1 MELFKNSLKS
11 ISINESKLIIEKKFT
26 SKTDI
31 FELSSISKIYIKRKR
46 IRSFYFFDII
56 SFVVLLLSI
65 VTFNYVSIYSFFFLS
80 VLFVFW
86 TMHLIYFKSFF
97 MHVKLNNGLS
107 NNYFFSNEIK
117 YDVLEN
123 VKIVRSNLT
132 SFNFN
137 SIILNKES

>member
-11 ISINESKLIIEKKFT
+11 ISIHESKLIIEKKFI

-65 VTFNYVSIYSFFFLS
+65 VTFNYVSIYSFFFLL

-86 TMHLIYFKSFF
+86 TMHLINFKSFY

-107 NNYFFSNEIK
+107 INYYFSNENK

-137 SIILNKES
+137 SIVLK

>member
-65 VTFNYVSIYSFFFLS
+65 VTFNYVSIYSFFFLL

-86 TMHLIYFKSFF
+86 TMHLIYFKSFY

-137 SIILNKES
+137 SIILK

>member
-11 ISINESKLIIEKKFT
+11 ISISESKLIIEKKFT

-46 IRSFYFFDII
+46 IRSFYFFDFI

-65 VTFNYVSIYSFFFLS
+65 VTFNYVSIYSFFFLL

-86 TMHLIYFKSFF
+86 TMHLIYFKSFY

-132 SFNFN
+132 PL
-137 SIILNKES
+137 ILTQ

>member
-11 ISINESKLIIEKKFT
+11 ISIHESKLIIEKKFT

-31 FELSSISKIYIKRKR
+31 FELSSINKIYIKRKR

-65 VTFNYVSIYSFFFLS
+65 VTFNYVSIYSFFFLL

-86 TMHLIYFKSFF
+86 TMHLINFKSFY

-107 NNYFFSNEIK
+107 INYYFSNENK

-137 SIILNKES
+137 SIVLK

>member
-11 ISINESKLIIEKKFT
+11 ISINESKLIIEKKFG

-65 VTFNYVSIYSFFFLS
+65 VTFNYVSIYSFFFLL

-86 TMHLIYFKSFF
+86 TMHLIYFKSFY

-137 SIILNKES
+137 SIILK

>member
-46 IRSFYFFDII
+46 IRSFYFFDFI

-65 VTFNYVSIYSFFFLS
+65 VTFNYVSIYSFFFLL

-86 TMHLIYFKSFF
+86 TMHLIYFKSFY

-137 SIILNKES
+137 SIILK

>member
-11 ISINESKLIIEKKFT
+11 ISIYESKLIIEKKFT

-46 IRSFYFFDII
+46 IRSFYFFDFI

-65 VTFNYVSIYSFFFLS
+65 VTFNYVSIYSFFFLLA
-80 VLFVFW
+80 LFVFW
-86 TMHLIYFKSFF
+86 TMHLIYFKSFY
-97 MHVKLNNGLS
+97 MHVKLNNGVS

-132 SFNFN
+132 PL
-137 SIILNKES
+137 ILTQ

>member
-56 SFVVLLLSI
+56 SFVILLLSI
-65 VTFNYVSIYSFFFLS
+65 VTFNYVSIYSFFFLL

-86 TMHLIYFKSFF
+86 TMHLIYFKSFY

-132 SFNFN
+132 PL
-137 SIILNKES
+137 ILTQ

>member
-56 SFVVLLLSI
+56 SFAVLLLSI
-65 VTFNYVSIYSFFFLS
+65 VTFNYVSIYSFFFLL

-86 TMHLIYFKSFF
+86 TMHLIYFKSFY

>member
-11 ISINESKLIIEKKFT
+11 ISINESKLIIEKKFA

-31 FELSSISKIYIKRKR
+31 FELSSINKIYIKRKR
-46 IRSFYFFDII
+46 IRSFYFFDFI
-56 SFVVLLLSI
+56 SFAVLLLSI
-65 VTFNYVSIYSFFFLS
+65 VTFNYVSIYSFFFLL

-86 TMHLIYFKSFF
+86 TMHLIYFKSFY

-107 NNYFFSNEIK
+107 INYYFSNENK

-137 SIILNKES
+137 SIILK

>member
-11 ISINESKLIIEKKFT
+11 ISISESKLIIEKKFT

-65 VTFNYVSIYSFFFLS
+65 VTFNYVSIYSFFFLL

-86 TMHLIYFKSFF
+86 TMHLIYFKSFY

-132 SFNFN
+132 P
-137 SIILNKES
+137 

>member
-65 VTFNYVSIYSFFFLS
+65 VTFNYVSIYSFFFLL

-86 TMHLIYFKSFF
+86 TMHLIYFKSFY

>member
-65 VTFNYVSIYSFFFLS
+65 VTFNYVSIYSFFFLL

-86 TMHLIYFKSFF
+86 TMHLINFKSFY

-107 NNYFFSNEIK
+107 INYYFSNENK

-137 SIILNKES
+137 SIVLK

>member
-1 MELFKNSLKS
+1 MELLKNSLKS
-11 ISINESKLIIEKKFT
+11 ISIHESKLIIEKKFT
-26 SKTDI
+26 RKTDI
-31 FELSSISKIYIKRKR
+31 FELTSISKIFIKRKR

-56 SFVVLLLSI
+56 SVVVLLLSI
-65 VTFNYVSIYSFFFLS
+65 VTFNYDSIYSFFFLL

-86 TMHLIYFKSFF
+86 TMHLIYFKSFY

-107 NNYFFSNEIK
+107 INYYFSNENK

-137 SIILNKES
+137 SIVLK

>member
-1 MELFKNSLKS
+1 MELLKNSLKS
-11 ISINESKLIIEKKFT
+11 ISIHESKLIIEKKFT
-26 SKTDI
+26 SKIDI
-31 FELSSISKIYIKRKR
+31 FELSSISKIYITRKR

-65 VTFNYVSIYSFFFLS
+65 VTFNYVSIYSFFFLL

-86 TMHLIYFKSFF
+86 TMHLINFKSFY

-107 NNYFFSNEIK
+107 INYYFSNENK

-137 SIILNKES
+137 SIVLK

>member
-11 ISINESKLIIEKKFT
+11 ISIYESKLIIEKKFT

-46 IRSFYFFDII
+46 IRSFYFFDFI
-56 SFVVLLLSI
+56 SFLFLLLSI
-65 VTFNYVSIYSFFFLS
+65 VTFNYVSIYSFFFLL

-86 TMHLIYFKSFF
+86 TMHLIYFKSFY

-137 SIILNKES
+137 SIILK

>member
-1 MELFKNSLKS
+1 MELLKNSLKS
-11 ISINESKLIIEKKFT
+11 ISIHESKLIIEKKFT
-26 SKTDI
+26 SKIDI

-65 VTFNYVSIYSFFFLS
+65 VTFNYVSIYSFFFLL

-86 TMHLIYFKSFF
+86 TMHLINFKSFY

-107 NNYFFSNEIK
+107 INYYFSNENK

-137 SIILNKES
+137 SIVLK

>member
-11 ISINESKLIIEKKFT
+11 ISISESKLIIEKKFT

-46 IRSFYFFDII
+46 IRSFYFFDFI

-65 VTFNYVSIYSFFFLS
+65 VTFNYVSIYSFFFLL

-86 TMHLIYFKSFF
+86 TMHLIYFKSFY

-137 SIILNKES
+137 SIVLK

>member
-65 VTFNYVSIYSFFFLS
+65 VTFNYVSIYSFFFLL

-86 TMHLIYFKSFF
+86 TMHLINFKSFY

-107 NNYFFSNEIK
+107 NNYFFSNENK

-132 SFNFN
+132 PL
-137 SIILNKES
+137 ILTQ

>member
-11 ISINESKLIIEKKFT
+11 ISISESKLIIEKKFT

-65 VTFNYVSIYSFFFLS
+65 VTFNYVSIYSFFFLL

-86 TMHLIYFKSFF
+86 TMHLIYFKSFY

-132 SFNFN
+132 PL
-137 SIILNKES
+137 ILTQ

>member
-11 ISINESKLIIEKKFT
+11 ISIHESKLIIEKKFT
-26 SKTDI
+26 SKIDI

-65 VTFNYVSIYSFFFLS
+65 VTFNYVSIYSFFFLL

-86 TMHLIYFKSFF
+86 TMHLINFKSFY

-107 NNYFFSNEIK
+107 INYYFSNENK

-137 SIILNKES
+137 SIVLK

>member
-11 ISINESKLIIEKKFT
+11 ISINESKLIIEKKFA

-46 IRSFYFFDII
+46 IRSFYFFDFI

-65 VTFNYVSIYSFFFLS
+65 VTFNYVSIYSFFFLL

-86 TMHLIYFKSFF
+86 TMHLIYFKSFY

-123 VKIVRSNLT
+123 VKIVRNNLP

-137 SIILNKES
+137 SIVLK